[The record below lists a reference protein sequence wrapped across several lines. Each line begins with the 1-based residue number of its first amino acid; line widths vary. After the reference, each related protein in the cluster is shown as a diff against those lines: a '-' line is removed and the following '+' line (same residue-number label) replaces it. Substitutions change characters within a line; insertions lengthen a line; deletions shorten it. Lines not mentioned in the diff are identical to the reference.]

1 MVELPYLH
9 KVEAC
14 FDHCCFFSYQTKGI
28 KLF

>member
-14 FDHCCFFSYQTKGI
+14 FDYSCFFSYQKGI